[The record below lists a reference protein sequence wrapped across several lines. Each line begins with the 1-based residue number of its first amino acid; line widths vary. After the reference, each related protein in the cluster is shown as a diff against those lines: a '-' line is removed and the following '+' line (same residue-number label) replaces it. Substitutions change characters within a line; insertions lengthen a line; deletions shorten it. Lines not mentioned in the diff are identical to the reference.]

1 MQKGIREQMK
11 EQLNAIRIKFSQ
23 KIEEVQEPQELEN
36 LRIEFLGKNGAL
48 TEILRGMGRLPKE
61 DRPIMGA
68 LANEVR
74 DELEAKIERRK
85 EEIKESLLEEKIKSE
100 WIDITLPGKKASIGH
115 PHPSTLTIR
124 EIIDVFHSMGFVLED
139 GPEIETV
146 LNNFDALNSPPDHP
160 SRDMSDTFY
169 FDEKHLLRT
178 HTSPVQVRTMMKQK
192 PPIRMISIG
201 RCFRNDALDATHSPM
216 FTQCEGLVIDEG
228 ITMGDLKGTLE
239 QFVRL
244 LFGADTE
251 SVFRP
256 HNFPFTEPSAEV
268 DITCFKCK
276 GAGCRFCSG
285 SGAIEILGCG
295 MVHPAVLE
303 HCGIDSEKYT
313 GFAFGM
319 GIERVAMLRYEID
332 DIRYLFENDQRFTRQ
347 FRR

>member
-1 MQKGIREQMK
+1 MK

-23 KIEEVQEPQELEN
+23 EIDEVQELQELEN

-48 TEILRGMGRLPKE
+48 TEILRGMGKLPKE

-74 DELEAKIERRK
+74 DELEEKIDRRK

-124 EIIDVFHSMGFVLED
+124 DYRCLSLMGFVLED

-169 FDEKHLLRT
+169 FDEKHLLRRYISCT
-178 HTSPVQVRTMMKQK
+178 GANDDEAK

-201 RCFRNDALDATHSPM
+201 RCFET
-216 FTQCEGLVIDEG
+216 
-228 ITMGDLKGTLE
+228 TL
-239 QFVRL
+239 
-244 LFGADTE
+244 
-251 SVFRP
+251 
-256 HNFPFTEPSAEV
+256 
-268 DITCFKCK
+268 
-276 GAGCRFCSG
+276 
-285 SGAIEILGCG
+285 
-295 MVHPAVLE
+295 
-303 HCGIDSEKYT
+303 
-313 GFAFGM
+313 
-319 GIERVAMLRYEID
+319 
-332 DIRYLFENDQRFTRQ
+332 
-347 FRR
+347 